1 MTSDRLER
9 AVQSMHSIGMSLA
22 TLVVA
27 AIGADKA
34 SSSFDLGGAS
44 HALLYASLGCFV
56 ITAVAG
62 GHLITSLP
70 LMDGDVEEVMQRP
83 APLVG
88 GRTRGLLAFRVGLW
102 REIQHWGLLA
112 AIGLGIMGGL
122 AVATSEA
129 DPTTPAHTPAASH
142 SAPAKAG

>member
-22 TLVVA
+22 TLVVM

-34 SSSFDLGGAS
+34 SSSFDLGGLS

-56 ITAVAG
+56 ITGVAG
-62 GHLITSLP
+62 GHLITTLP
-70 LMDGDVEEVMQRP
+70 LMEGEVEDVMKRP

-88 GRTRGLLAFRVGLW
+88 GQKRGLLPLHAGVW
-102 REIQHWGLLA
+102 HQIQHWALLS
-112 AIGLGIMGGL
+112 AIGLGILGGL
-122 AVATSEA
+122 AVATAEA
-129 DPTTPAHTPAASH
+129 DPGSAAASTH
-142 SAPAKAG
+142 AAAPAKPAS